1 MKYKKRSKLEIQ
13 EYFNN
18 FPKIVKDK
26 RGFIE
31 FLKHS
36 AHNKSL
42 LELKSE
48 AIYDILLSIFH
59 ENNNILHNY

>member
-31 FLKHS
+31 FFFFFV
-36 AHNKSL
+36 HNKSL
-42 LELKSE
+42 L
-48 AIYDILLSIFH
+48 
-59 ENNNILHNY
+59 